1 MSDRF
6 SNRSIENIL
15 FQSCISYSNYHFVGF
30 CIKLNTT
37 SAWKCIEFSSI
48 AIPDHI
54 LQKFYII
61 HIQQITKT
69 HVYKHLWES
78 TKITMAWSKNVQ
90 GHSLTRT
97 YHLCIYTATQLPIH
111 SKKNRWVLNYRL
123 SSCKSVL
130 GLVFTFQRIISS
142 FFFTL

>member
-1 MSDRF
+1 MITDWSKIFYFNLLHLSRITIMYDF
-6 SNRSIENIL
+6 T
-15 FQSCISYSNYHFVGF
+15 SNYTLRLLR
-30 CIKLNTT
+30 K
-37 SAWKCIEFSSI
+37 WIEFSSI

-97 YHLCIYTATQLPIH
+97 YHLCVYTATQLPIH

>member
-1 MSDRF
+1 MSDRL
-6 SNRSIENIL
+6 IENTL
-15 FQSCISYSNYHFVGF
+15 FQSFISYSNHHCIWF
-30 CIKLNTT
+30 CIKPNII
-37 SAWKCIEFSSI
+37 SACKWIEFSSI

-69 HVYKHLWES
+69 HVYKHLWET

-97 YHLCIYTATQLPIH
+97 YHLCIYTATQLPIY

-130 GLVFTFQRIISS
+130 GLVFTFQRAISS

>member
-1 MSDRF
+1 MDWLQIF
-6 SNRSIENIL
+6 YFDHVYLAPITIL
-15 FQSCISYSNYHFVGF
+15 YDFASSYT
-30 CIKLNTT
+30 LRLL
-37 SAWKCIEFSSI
+37 WKWIEFSSI